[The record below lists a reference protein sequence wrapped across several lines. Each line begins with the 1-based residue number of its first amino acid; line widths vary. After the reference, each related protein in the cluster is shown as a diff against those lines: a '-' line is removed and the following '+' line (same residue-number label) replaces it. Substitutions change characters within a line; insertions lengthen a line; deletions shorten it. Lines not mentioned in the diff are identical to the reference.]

1 MAYGVQLFDGSSVN
15 IFDTNT
21 DKLTSAVNSGY
32 VEATIPSSSPYV
44 YTSGAI
50 SFSGV
55 LATNTSTH
63 DVFLTGNWPPVILG
77 NYGTVEVLRPGD
89 IAVGNPANGTFK
101 IRMNGYFGVRNQS
114 YVINY
119 IAAQF

>member
-21 DKLTSAVNSGY
+21 DKLTSAVNSGS
-32 VEATIPSSSPYV
+32 VTATIPSSSPYT

-50 SFSGV
+50 SFSGI
-55 LATNTSTH
+55 LSTNSSTH

-77 NYGTVEVLRPGD
+77 NYGTVQVLRPGS
-89 IAVGNPANGTFK
+89 ISGSNPANGTFK

>member
-1 MAYGVQLFDGSSVN
+1 MAYGVQLFDALSVN

-21 DKLTSAVNSGY
+21 DKLTSAVNSGS
-32 VEATIPSSSPYV
+32 VTGTIPGSSPYV

-55 LATNTSTH
+55 LATNASTH
-63 DVFLTGNWPPVILG
+63 DVFLTGNWPPVFLG

-89 IAVGNPANGTFK
+89 IAAGDPADGTFK
-101 IRMNGYFGVRNQS
+101 IRFNGYVGIASQS
-114 YVINY
+114 YDINY

>member
-1 MAYGVQLFDGSSVN
+1 MAYGVQLFDDQSVN
-15 IFDTNT
+15 IFDTST
-21 DKLTSAVNSGY
+21 DKLTSAVNSGN
-32 VEATIPSSSPYV
+32 VTGTIPGSSPYV

-63 DVFLTGNWPPVILG
+63 DVFLTGNWPPVLLG
-77 NYGTVEVLRPGD
+77 AYGTVEVLRPGD
-89 IAVGNPANGTFK
+89 IAAGNPANGTFK
-101 IRMNGYFGVRNQS
+101 IRMNGYVGIANQS